1 MKNRKGTEKPIE
13 IFVALFIIL
22 AVALV
27 MLKLFQSQIA
37 EKQKELSDVQQE
49 AKAQELKQKVQL
61 SCQQKCTEASNN
73 GCSLASLASL
83 CTFNSQNVLGTDSY
97 LDLDN
102 NKENSFDTTLLAG
115 IAVCEDRV
123 YCFNMI
129 DSCCAQRISPDSC
142 VKILD
147 SYYKSKGFKNTA
159 STTNAANERRDL
171 VNKNLDPGT
180 CVAAVPAGTKLWSQL
195 AGARATATPD

>member
-49 AKAQELKQKVQL
+49 QKAQELKSKVQL
-61 SCQQKCTEASNN
+61 ACQQKCTEASNN
-73 GCSLASLASL
+73 GCSPASLASL
-83 CTFNSQNVLGTDSY
+83 CTYNSQNVLGADSY
-97 LDLDN
+97 VDLNN
-102 NKENSFDTTLLAG
+102 NKENGFDTTLLAG
-115 IAVCEDRV
+115 IAVCEDKV
-123 YCFNMI
+123 YCFHMV
-129 DSCCAQRISPDSC
+129 DSCCAQRISPDAC

-147 SYYKSKGFKNTA
+147 SYYKSKGFTNTA
-159 STTNAANERRDL
+159 PANERMNL

-180 CVAAVPAGTKLWSQL
+180 CVAQVPSDTKLWSQL
-195 AGARATATPD
+195 AGTRATATP